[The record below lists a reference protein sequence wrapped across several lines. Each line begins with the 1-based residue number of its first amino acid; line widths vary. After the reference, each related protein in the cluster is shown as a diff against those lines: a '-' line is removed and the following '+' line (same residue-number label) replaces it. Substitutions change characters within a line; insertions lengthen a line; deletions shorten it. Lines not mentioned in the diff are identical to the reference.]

1 MKMQSPFLKIIK
13 NLKAEI
19 ADYLTKSGRFPNR
32 GLPMAHTCMRPN
44 YQVGSPG
51 DTVRWK
57 ESVKQGRQPARS
69 CIPELNT
76 KHPSATALSLLCFTK
91 SFNAKIYEWSVTQT
105 TLNKPFCIPVSF
117 LPGLGLSI
125 IFAQGSQLGYLVLFH
140 SSFAFPCSFLCMSW
154 KSPSPFVISDSVH
167 WFAFLLHFCKEGF
180 KLYEFTAP
188 QTWIHLLL
196 SVITEIEKLLIYLHP
211 PDGRAGSRFFSAWF
225 FAALFHYCFKLTDMG
240 TEAQSG
246 WVP

>member
-1 MKMQSPFLKIIK
+1 M
-13 NLKAEI
+13 
-19 ADYLTKSGRFPNR
+19 
-32 GLPMAHTCMRPN
+32 
-44 YQVGSPG
+44 
-51 DTVRWK
+51 
-57 ESVKQGRQPARS
+57 
-69 CIPELNT
+69 
-76 KHPSATALSLLCFTK
+76 
-91 SFNAKIYEWSVTQT
+91 TQT

-211 PDGRAGSRFFSAWF
+211 PDGRAGSRFFFCMILCCVISLLFQAHRHGHWGTTRVSPLVKSTQSLYASASCEISVSDHLCCGPSPQILPVNFNYHCSAWIL
-225 FAALFHYCFKLTDMG
+225 A
-240 TEAQSG
+240 
-246 WVP
+246 